1 VNLYGTCDV
10 HPADDYVTDVF
21 DIKKKGLFSDSNG
34 DWFVIFQE

>member
-21 DIKKKGLFSDSNG
+21 DKKKKKKGLFSDSNG
-34 DWFVIFQE
+34 D